1 MRKMLSLLLLLAV
14 AACKKEE
21 AVPVQARLAVATDT
35 SNAAAPPPAKTAQ
48 AATGTGAAAPIDRM
62 IIRNAAIALV
72 VRDAAKAIDAITAA
86 IESGGGYVAS
96 SNTWRESDVL
106 HGKLSLRVPNARLSS
121 ALGAIRG
128 AGIRVQSE
136 NITSEEVTQEYVD
149 LSSQVRN
156 LEATEEELRQLL
168 VTVRERAKKAA
179 DILEVHQQLTEIR
192 GQIEQAKGRMR
203 YLEQMTAY
211 ATINVELI
219 PDAVA
224 APAVEPGWQPLG
236 AVKDATRALTNAAK
250 ALVTAAIWLG
260 IYALPIALFFLIGGL
275 ATWKLLVAVSKS
287 SRRRLQS

>member
-48 AATGTGAAAPIDRM
+48 AATGAAAPIDRM

-72 VRDAAKAIDAITAA
+72 VRDAAKAIDTITAA

-136 NITSEEVTQEYVD
+136 NITSEIIKLYDQAHPGTGA
-149 LSSQVRN
+149 
-156 LEATEEELRQLL
+156 ATAP
-168 VTVRERAKKAA
+168 AKPAS
-179 DILEVHQQLTEIR
+179 
-192 GQIEQAKGRMR
+192 
-203 YLEQMTAY
+203 
-211 ATINVELI
+211 
-219 PDAVA
+219 PPPA
-224 APAVEPGWQPLG
+224 APKPPANPP
-236 AVKDATRALTNAAK
+236 ATK
-250 ALVTAAIWLG
+250 
-260 IYALPIALFFLIGGL
+260 
-275 ATWKLLVAVSKS
+275 K
-287 SRRRLQS
+287 Q